1 LRVVAFVLR
10 EVKKYATKKGEKKK
24 QQKRKKIWKRR
35 TQKSIIID

>member
-24 QQKRKKIWKRR
+24 NNKKERKFGNDERKN
-35 TQKSIIID
+35 Q